1 MRARGAGTGSQVSA
15 QLRGSDAGPQ
25 TFRNLTRHLGRVPAS
40 TVRALSEVAA
50 GRGREAAFRLQSPQ
64 VLSTLTEIA
73 RIQSTESSNA
83 IEGIT
88 APHDRIIELVADKT
102 VPANRSEEEIAG
114 YRRVLDTIHSSAEH
128 IPFKRSVVEQFHRDL
143 YSFTGK
149 PAGRFKGSQNEVARY
164 DADGRKIGVIFEGTS
179 PFETP
184 RAMDELHERFD
195 EAVKEGNHDRLL
207 LSAAYIFDFLTIHPF
222 DDGNGRMSRLLT
234 LLLLYQAGYEVGRFI
249 SLEKLIEDSKETY
262 YESLEKSTAGW
273 DKGEHDIWP
282 WTNYLLGI
290 LNAAYK
296 EFESRVGTVAVG
308 RGSKAERI
316 KQFVRSC
323 TSDVFTAEDLTR
335 ALPDVSKD
343 HIRAELRKLAKA
355 GVLQS
360 PGPGRKQ
367 WRRVRGDF

>member
-1 MRARGAGTGSQVSA
+1 
-15 QLRGSDAGPQ
+15 
-25 TFRNLTRHLGRVPAS
+25 VPAS

-50 GRGREAAFRLQSPQ
+50 GRGREAAFRMQSPQ
-64 VLSTLTEIA
+64 VLEILTEMA

-88 APHDRIIELVADKT
+88 APHDRIVELVEEKT
-102 VPANRSEEEIAG
+102 APVNRSEEEIAG
-114 YRRVLDTIHSSAEH
+114 YRKVLDTIHSSAKD

-143 YSFTGK
+143 YSFTAK
-149 PAGRFKGSQNEVARY
+149 PAGRFKSSQNEVARY
-164 DADGRKIGVIFEGTS
+164 DADGRKIGVIFQGTS

-184 RAMDELHERFD
+184 GAMDELHERFD

-207 LSAAYIFDFLTIHPF
+207 LSAAYILDFLTIHPF

-249 SLEKLIEDSKETY
+249 GLEKLIEDSNETY

-282 WTNYLLGI
+282 WTNYLLGV

-316 KQFVRSC
+316 KQFVRSR

-335 ALPDVSKD
+335 ALPDVSRD
-343 HIRAELRKLAKA
+343 HIRAELRKLADA

-367 WRRVRGDF
+367 WRRLRGDF